1 MATTELLIFLHDA
14 MPELERWQLEERLRM
29 LPGVLTVKL
38 GGEQLRALTLAY
50 DTDRIHPED
59 SQRGTPTRSP
69 SIPAGTMSASRSA
82 IPEKWLP

>member
-50 DTDRIHPED
+50 DTDRIHPDE
-59 SQRGTPTRSP
+59 
-69 SIPAGTMSASRSA
+69 ILSAVRQHDPQAS
-82 IPEKWLP
+82 LPGL